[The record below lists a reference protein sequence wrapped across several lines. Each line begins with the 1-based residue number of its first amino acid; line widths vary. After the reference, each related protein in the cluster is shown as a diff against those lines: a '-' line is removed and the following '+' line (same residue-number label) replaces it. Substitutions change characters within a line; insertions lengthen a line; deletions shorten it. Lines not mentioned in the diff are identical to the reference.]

1 MRGLIVDLL
10 RKIGEDPEREG
21 LEKTPAR
28 VEKTLRFLTS
38 GYHQNAKEVLNGAF
52 YSEAYDEMI
61 LVKDIDLYSLCEHH
75 MLPFFGK
82 CHVAYLPDKKVV
94 GISKIARLVEIYSRR
109 LQIQE
114 RLTSQIAEAII
125 EHLQPLGVAVL
136 IEARHLCMIMRGV
149 QKQDSMAITR
159 AMLGKFKEDPRIR
172 MEFMSLIGHNG
183 RMP

>member
-1 MRGLIVDLL
+1 MRGLILDLL
-10 RKIGEDPEREG
+10 RKLGEDPEREG

-28 VEKTLRFLTS
+28 VEKTWRFLTS

-61 LVKDIDLYSLCEHH
+61 LVKGIDLFSLCEHH

-94 GISKIARLVEIYSRR
+94 GISKIARLVEMYSRR

-114 RLTSQIAEAII
+114 RLTSQIAQAIV
-125 EHLQPLGVAVL
+125 EHLQPFGVADVV
-136 IEARHLCMIMRGV
+136 EARHLGMLMRGL
-149 QKQDSMAITR
+149 QEKDSMAITR
-159 AMLGKFKEDPRIR
+159 AMLGKFKEDAHLR
-172 MEFMSLIGHNG
+172 MEFMSLIGPNG
-183 RMP
+183 RVP

>member
-10 RKIGEDPEREG
+10 RRIGEDPGREG

-38 GYHQNAKEVLNGAF
+38 GYHQDVKEVLNGAF

-61 LVKDIDLYSLCEHH
+61 LVKGIDLFSLCEHH

-94 GISKIARLVEIYSRR
+94 GISKIARLVEMYSRR

-114 RLTSQIAEAII
+114 RLTSQVAEAIVQ
-125 EHLQPLGVAVL
+125 HLQPLGVAVL

-149 QKQDSMAITR
+149 QKQDSLAITR

-183 RMP
+183 RVP